1 VLAAMLL
8 TACGTV
14 IQPGSDAAPET
25 TQDTDVPMAT
35 DFAVSV
41 YDGGRIAAGQKVS
54 FAEFLGQGKP
64 VVLNMWAGLCPP
76 CRLEMPDFQKVSEQF
91 GDEIV
96 MFGLDLGPLTNLG
109 TSDDGQALIQE
120 LGITYPTGTTTDA
133 DVVKKYQLI
142 GMPTTYF
149 VTAEGRIM
157 RQWTGLLTKDKLA
170 ELVQELISASES

>member
-1 VLAAMLL
+1 M
-8 TACGTV
+8 V
-14 IQPGSDAAPET
+14 IQ
-25 TQDTDVPMAT
+25 QKKDVIEALEKRFGAQIL
-35 DFAVSV
+35 DISV
-41 YDGGRIAAGQKVS
+41 
-54 FAEFLGQGKP
+54 
-64 VVLNMWAGLCPP
+64 
-76 CRLEMPDFQKVSEQF
+76 QF